1 MSRTEAAMKAL
12 DETLIQRVDEL
23 LHAGKSQELRSTTG
37 SHGALIEL
45 AGRVEGLERAVREI
59 AAAVENL
66 HGRRPVD

>member
-1 MSRTEAAMKAL
+1 MEAL

-37 SHGALIEL
+37 SHSALIEL
-45 AGRVEGLERAVREI
+45 ASRVEGLERAVREI
-59 AAAVENL
+59 AAAVEDL